1 MPPLRSVFPLLLTGL
16 LPFLLAACG
25 DSPPG
30 DAPSPA
36 SGAAAAGRSAAADE
50 AAPAVP
56 AAMQDEAGETPPDES
71 APSQTGP
78 ATDSGSGTAGAS
90 DPAETSEAEDP
101 VQDAAGE
108 VEGGE
113 PRNEEVDDEAP
124 LRAAPPPPGPDLPA
138 PDENGVITINWDDLL
153 PEGELERIQ
162 RLYDSAY
169 STMEMNHFGGQM
181 PQIGTFSVEEALI
194 GQTVRM
200 PGFILPLDYQP
211 GGEIDEF
218 LLVPYFGACI
228 HTPPPPPNQI
238 VYVTL
243 DAPIRVDRLW
253 DPIWATG
260 ELTSDRHINELGD
273 AAYTMRLTAHEPYE

>member
-1 MPPLRSVFPLLLTGL
+1 MPSLRFVLPALFPL
-16 LPFLLAACG
+16 LLAACG

-36 SGAAAAGRSAAADE
+36 SGPAAAGRSAAPDE

-56 AAMQDEAGETPPDES
+56 AVMQDGAG
-71 APSQTGP
+71 
-78 ATDSGSGTAGAS
+78 
-90 DPAETSEAEDP
+90 
-101 VQDAAGE
+101 
-108 VEGGE
+108 
-113 PRNEEVDDEAP
+113 EVDDEAP

-138 PDENGVITINWDDLL
+138 PDETGVITINWDDLL

-194 GQTVRM
+194 GETVRM

-243 DAPIRVDRLW
+243 DTPIRVDRLW